1 MNLEELNN
9 EKRELTRNEMLKVLG
24 GKLLELELTGTNH
37 TRTDAGAHTN
47 DDYGDAD

>member
-1 MNLEELNN
+1 MNLEELNTDP
-9 EKRELTRNEMLKVLG
+9 RELTRNEMLKVLG
-24 GKLLELELTGTNH
+24 GKQLPDLTGTQH